1 MKTSI
6 NQMNRSGGI
15 SLLDW
20 PGVSSSLGEAI
31 GRSRSRKQV
40 SAPQLRIVPKV
51 GKDDLFQYATAAKS
65 GTGFWETIVY
75 GAVALSAAGALVV
88 AFGI

>member
-1 MKTSI
+1 
-6 NQMNRSGGI
+6 MNRSGGI

-20 PGVSSSLGEAI
+20 PGDVSSGLGEAI

-40 SAPQLRIVPKV
+40 SAPQLRIVPKIR
-51 GKDDLFQYATAAKS
+51 KDDLFQYATAAKS
-65 GTGFWETIVY
+65 DTGLWETIVFA
-75 GAVALSAAGALVV
+75 AVALGAAGALVV

>member
-1 MKTSI
+1 
-6 NQMNRSGGI
+6 MNRVNRDVGI

-20 PGVSSSLGEAI
+20 PGVSSRLGEAI
-31 GRSRSRKQV
+31 ISRPNFRKQV
-40 SAPQLRIVPKV
+40 KVPELRIVSGV
-51 GKDDLFQYATAAKS
+51 QKDDLFKYATAAKS

-75 GAVALSAAGALVV
+75 AAMALGAAGALAV